1 MASAPGQR
9 PRRLRVILLRGRG
22 GDFVAV
28 DLGRKASPTGWA
40 HSTVTKGNGC
50 VRGTRAGMR
59 GPCDSEGEAGARL
72 KTWAELAPGGPIR
85 VILFFLFIFPI
96 FFSFFPLNLKFEF
109 DSCYEVQL

>member
-85 VILFFLFIFPI
+85 VLFFFLYFLFSILFSNSI
-96 FFSFFPLNLKFEF
+96 
-109 DSCYEVQL
+109 